1 MIQEILNRIAGQ
13 LQLSQPLQQELQ
25 TLFRGFPTD
34 CDRGVHLLRKQAG
47 QVLIYL
53 DDPADSVFLLLRGTV
68 SCMTPMANGAQ
79 YRYAQF
85 APLFFLGEFEAFS
98 ACPVYRSTVV
108 CNSACAFLL
117 LPRETY
123 LYWMQHDVQSLY
135 ARTCAITTSLGAQAR
150 MERERLFCT
159 GLQRLAVHLLT
170 NGRQEPGE
178 PTQYT
183 LRQTLQGIADSI
195 GSSVKTVQR
204 GLTQLVQCG
213 AICRERNR
221 VYFNAEQYAMLLAL
235 AFPDEAATE
244 ESTRCPIKT
253 ETMDKGVCR
262 HE

>member
-13 LQLSQPLQQELQ
+13 AQLSEPLQQELRA
-25 TLFRGFPTD
+25 LFRTFPTD
-34 CDRGVHLLRKQAG
+34 CDRGVHLLRKRAG
-47 QVLIYL
+47 QVLVYL
-53 DDPADSVFLLLRGTV
+53 EDPADSVFLLLRGTV
-68 SCMTPMANGAQ
+68 SCISPMANGAQ

-85 APLFFLGEFEAFS
+85 APLFFLGELEAFS

-108 CNSACAFLL
+108 CNSACTFLL

-135 ARTCAITTSLGAQAR
+135 ARTCAITTNLSAQAR

-159 GLQRLAVHLLT
+159 GLQRLAVHLIT
-170 NGRQEPGE
+170 NGRQEPGK
-178 PTQYT
+178 PTRYM

-213 AICRERNR
+213 AICRERNW
-221 VYFNAEQYAMLLAL
+221 VCFNEEQYAMLLAL
-235 AFPDEAATE
+235 AFPDDAAVE
-244 ESTRCPIKT
+244 ESTRYPTKT
-253 ETMDKGVCR
+253 ESMDKGVCR